1 MFGKDTHEIKGNT
14 ARSNPHEVTT
24 THYDLPTQVIKK
36 FKDVTTLEE
45 IFFVNRMSM
54 LTSRSDKIK
63 ILAVSFMENRTKR
76 TRFNSLKT
84 VANMCDMKGFKVRVM
99 KDDGEFEDLIEPF
112 AALELDVDM
121 SITSKD
127 EHVGKIEMI
136 VRVVK

>member
-1 MFGKDTHEIKGNT
+1 
-14 ARSNPHEVTT
+14 
-24 THYDLPTQVIKK
+24 
-36 FKDVTTLEE
+36 
-45 IFFVNRMSM
+45 MSM
-54 LTSRSDKIK
+54 LISRSDKIN
-63 ILAVSFMENRTKR
+63 ILTVSFVENRTKR